1 MRFLLILS
9 FFTLTSTFLSA
20 QLVGETENGLASY
33 YSNEYQGAKTAYG
46 DVYDKAQLVA
56 AHRLYPY
63 NSVVRVRN
71 AENGK
76 SVTVRIV
83 DKGPFIKGRIIEL
96 SERAAANLGMIGKET
111 VQVELTL
118 ISTPDQPAQ
127 PGLSVAQAEEEQRR
141 IEEALEE
148 TSRAGS
154 PPPASL
160 ATEATAPRIV
170 QPTPPAPTTYD
181 EPAAAPPKPAEQVSS
196 PKPTVPV
203 SEATAVVKA
212 TPVSNNDVVRN
223 AGFGPGTYKIELSK
237 PTTGTFGV
245 QVGSFKDLESAM
257 IKVTE
262 LQAKWFDNIMLEKVS
277 TGTASVYKVILGP
290 SDKPDGFATQKSAAR
305 FASDLKKRYKV
316 PGFTVEIK

>member
-46 DVYDKAQLVA
+46 DTYNKTDLVA

-76 SVTVRIV
+76 SVTVRII

-96 SERAAANLGMIGKET
+96 SEQAAANLGMIGKET

-127 PGLSVAQAEEEQRR
+127 PGQAVAQAEEEQRR

-148 TSRAGS
+148 TSRAGAT
-154 PPPASL
+154 PPPSL
-160 ATEATAPRIV
+160 ATE
-170 QPTPPAPTTYD
+170 PTPRATEPSVPAPSTY
-181 EPAAAPPKPAEQVSS
+181 EAPAAAPPVPAEQA
-196 PKPTVPV
+196 PAPDPTVTV

-212 TPVSNNDVVRN
+212 TAVSSKEVVRK
-223 AGFGPGTYKIELSK
+223 AGFGPGTYKIEISK
-237 PTTGTFGV
+237 PTSGTFGV

-257 IKVTE
+257 VKVTE

-277 TGTASVYKVILGP
+277 TGTVSVYKVILGP
-290 SDKPDGFATQKSAAR
+290 SDKPDGFSTQKSAAR

-316 PGFTVEIK
+316 DGFTVEIK

>member
-9 FFTLTSTFLSA
+9 FLTFTSTLLTA

-33 YSNEYQGAKTAYG
+33 YSNEYQGAKTAYEE
-46 DVYDKAQLVA
+46 VYNKDELVA
-56 AHRLYPY
+56 AHRMYPF
-63 NSVVRVRN
+63 NSIVRVRN
-71 AENGK
+71 VENNK
-76 SVTVRIV
+76 SVTVRII

-96 SERAAANLGMIGKET
+96 SERAAANIGMIGKET

-127 PGLSVAQAEEEQRR
+127 PGLTAAQEAEEQRR
-141 IEEALEE
+141 IDAVLEE
-148 TSRAGS
+148 TNRVTTT
-154 PPPASL
+154 PAV
-160 ATEATAPRIV
+160 TETPEPAPQTADRPTTAPS
-170 QPTPPAPTTYD
+170 TYS
-181 EPAAAPPKPAEQVSS
+181 EPAAAPEKPAEQVRA
-196 PKPTVPV
+196 PEPTVSV
-203 SEATAVVKA
+203 TEAKAIVKA
-212 TPVSNNDVVRN
+212 TPVSNNEVVRK
-223 AGFGPGTYKIELSK
+223 AGFDAGTYKIELSK
-237 PTTGTFGV
+237 PTAGTYGV

-277 TGTASVYKVILGP
+277 TGTGSVYKVILGP

-305 FASDLKKRYKV
+305 FASDLKSRYKI